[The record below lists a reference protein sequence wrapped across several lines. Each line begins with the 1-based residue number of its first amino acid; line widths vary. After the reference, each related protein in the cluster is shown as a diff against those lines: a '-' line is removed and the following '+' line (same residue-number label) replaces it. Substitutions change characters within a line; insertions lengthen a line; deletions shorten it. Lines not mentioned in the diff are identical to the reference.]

1 MANAVSPSNEHL
13 CNNVIPT
20 QKDKLMKAALNLILC
35 VDRMIDL
42 RIEIENNYNVL
53 KDPNSTIVRRR
64 HPYLQSK
71 IQFFHS

>member
-1 MANAVSPSNEHL
+1 
-13 CNNVIPT
+13 
-20 QKDKLMKAALNLILC
+20 MKAAFNLNLYGVRI
-35 VDRMIDL
+35 IDL